1 MVKQMVYFEDVN
13 TGDEIP
19 SLTKDAIQKLQL
31 VLYCGASYDHNPIH
45 VVEDFAK
52 AAGYPS
58 TFAHGMLSMGFTG
71 QLLGAWLPHNSMLK
85 KLNVRFSAI
94 TFPGDVVTCRG
105 KISKKYTENGQNFVE
120 LEIWVEKQDGA
131 KTITGSAL
139 VTLPSKNT

>member
-1 MVKQMVYFEDVN
+1 MGKQMVYFEDVN